1 MKFAIKCS
9 YVEVEGMGG
18 LAVAKN
24 PITDPGKK
32 NKPGRLKLVK
42 DGKGS
47 YETVSSIDHKDRHE
61 QGEDQLVTVFE
72 NGKLLREYSFEE
84 IRARCDLP
92 LDQIESLQTMK
103 PKA

>member
-1 MKFAIKCS
+1 
-9 YVEVEGMGG
+9 MGG

-42 DGKGS
+42 DGNGS
-47 YETVSSIDHKDRHE
+47 YKTVSSIDDKDAY
-61 QGEDQLVTVFE
+61 GPAEDELVTVYE
-72 NGKLLREYSFEE
+72 NGKLLCEYSFEE

-92 LDQIESLQTMK
+92 LDQIDSFQIMK
-103 PKA
+103 PKE